1 MSEYILFWLSKFIAE
16 LLWAIIVIFCLLTG
30 FIVLAIYNTFQE
42 WREPRV
48 KIKKENTNNQSH
60 QSRL

>member
-16 LLWAIIVIFCLLTG
+16 LLWVIIVIFCLLTAI
-30 FIVLAIYNTFQE
+30 IVLAIYNTFQE
-42 WREPRV
+42 WRETRV

-60 QSRL
+60 QSGI